1 MRRFVKLAYLVA
13 FAGVAGLICSATFA
27 QTHATQSSPTHSASP
42 PKPHCPSPQ
51 ETAAVLGQAS
61 QWMQQGQYQSVITL
75 LQPLAAAGCDARF
88 ALFLAGAYEGS
99 GDLHTAEGVLEHAH
113 TRWPPNTSIAASLAR
128 EYLDGGDTPKALA
141 ALDKFHVTPT
151 TPFQEMEE
159 GALVY
164 IAGHRLAAAQSIAA
178 LANQSYPS
186 LRSLLLL
193 ANVLQLEG
201 RYKDVNTLM
210 AGKRSEYSE
219 SPSFLVTAAESEYD
233 AMLYDGARSDLEHAI
248 ALDAGSY
255 PAHFLLGNVDMAQ
268 NRTGD
273 AESEYRKAIVLAPN
287 QPRSYY
293 QLALISRARQDDS
306 GEEQLL
312 NQALAA
318 DQHYAPAHCELGR
331 IRLNQKRTK
340 DAVDELNRAIQDNP
354 QTEQAYLMLARAYK
368 ELGDDARSEAMVA
381 KYKTIRTSNRRSTSD
396 KAPGQMGVG
405 TD

>member
-1 MRRFVKLAYLVA
+1 
-13 FAGVAGLICSATFA
+13 
-27 QTHATQSSPTHSASP
+27 
-42 PKPHCPSPQ
+42 
-51 ETAAVLGQAS
+51 
-61 QWMQQGQYQSVITL
+61 MQQAQYASVITL
-75 LQPLAAAGCDARF
+75 LQPLAASNCDPRY
-88 ALFLAGAYEGS
+88 ALFLAGAREGS
-99 GDLHTAEGVLEHAH
+99 GDLHSAEAVLEHAH
-113 TRWPPNTSIAASLAR
+113 ARWPVNTSISASLAR
-128 EYLDGGDTPKALA
+128 EYLDSGETAKAVA
-141 ALDKFHVTPT
+141 ALDKFHVTPA

-164 IAGHRLAAAQSIAA
+164 IAGHRLASAQAIAV

-219 SPSFLVTAAESEYD
+219 SSSFLVTAAESEYD
-233 AMLYDGARSDLEHAI
+233 AMLYDRARSDLEHAI
-248 ALDAGSY
+248 ALDDGSY
-255 PAHFLLGNVDMAQ
+255 PAHFLLGNVDLAQ
-268 NRTGD
+268 NRTSE
-273 AESEYRKAIVLAPN
+273 AEGEYRKAIALAPN

-312 NQALAA
+312 DQALAA
-318 DQHYAPAHCELGR
+318 DQHYAPAHSELGR
-331 IRLNQKRTK
+331 IRLNQKRLN
-340 DAVDELNRAIQDNP
+340 DAVDELTRAIRDNP

-368 ELGDDARSEAMVA
+368 ELGDDAKSEAMVT
-381 KYKTIRTSNRRSTSD
+381 KYRTIRATNRRTTSD
-396 KAPGQMGVG
+396 KSPGQMGAS